1 MKCLSI
7 VLLCFLLFSCDETE
21 SKVGQKTTVEVD
33 AKYDAGEVIQ
43 GEIINAKF
51 TITNTGDYPLIIASA
66 NPSCSCTVPSFTD
79 EPIAPGETGEILAQ
93 VTTEKAAGVIN
104 KTVTLVVNTETPLA
118 PLVITAVVK
127 RK

>member
-1 MKCLSI
+1 MKYLSI
-7 VLLCFLLFSCDETE
+7 AIISLLFFGCKETE
-21 SKVGQKTTVEVD
+21 SRVGQKTTVEVN

-51 TITNTGDYPLIIASA
+51 IITNTGDYPLIIASA
-66 NPSCSCTVPSFTD
+66 NPSCSCTVPSFTE
-79 EPIAPGETGEILAQ
+79 EPIAPGESGEILAQ
-93 VTTEKAAGVIN
+93 VSTEKAAGVIN
-104 KTVTLVVNTETPLA
+104 KTVTLVANTEVPMA